1 MQRNLSEEMSEW
13 VKLIR
18 EHWFQESDEVWTS
31 RKQFIFTFLGAF
43 TYFTVVFTT
52 SLISGV
58 AVFQIEILFA
68 TIEIFYIWTVVI
80 VILSVFFGSI
90 LAWLPRKT
98 GPVRLYLSG
107 VALPALV
114 MSIIVLPY
122 RFE

>member
-1 MQRNLSEEMSEW
+1 MSEW

-18 EHWFQESDEVWTS
+18 EHWFKESDEVWTS

-58 AVFQIEILFA
+58 AVFQIQIFFA
-68 TIEIFYIWTVVI
+68 TIYVIYVWVVLAVI
-80 VILSVFFGSI
+80 VSVFFGSI

-114 MSIIVLPY
+114 MSIITFTTDLNNEILP
-122 RFE
+122 